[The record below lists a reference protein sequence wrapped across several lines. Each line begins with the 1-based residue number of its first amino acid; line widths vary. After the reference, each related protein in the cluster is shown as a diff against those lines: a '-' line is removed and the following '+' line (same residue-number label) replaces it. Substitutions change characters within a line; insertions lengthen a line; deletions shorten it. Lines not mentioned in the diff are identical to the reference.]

1 MTTIH
6 KMRRLAEHRERM
18 ARLELAQAEMDRVR
32 QQEVVDDTSGRMQEV
47 LQAPSV
53 GVEDHVHRHAYAL
66 RMEMARRGAE
76 RRLMERQRDVSNRR
90 DALGVAS
97 REKGQLGKLIE
108 LRDEQLR
115 HEARRREQGF
125 LDEAGMQSWWRS

>member
-18 ARLELAQAEMDRVR
+18 ARIELAQAELDRVA
-32 QQEVVDDTSGRMQEV
+32 QQEVVDDTSGRMQEA
-47 LQAPSV
+47 LQAPSPAI
-53 GVEDHVHRHAYAL
+53 EDHVHRHAYAL

-76 RRLMERQRDVSNRR
+76 RRRMDRQRDVSNRR
-90 DALGVAS
+90 DALGLAS

-115 HEARRREQGF
+115 HEAGRREQRF